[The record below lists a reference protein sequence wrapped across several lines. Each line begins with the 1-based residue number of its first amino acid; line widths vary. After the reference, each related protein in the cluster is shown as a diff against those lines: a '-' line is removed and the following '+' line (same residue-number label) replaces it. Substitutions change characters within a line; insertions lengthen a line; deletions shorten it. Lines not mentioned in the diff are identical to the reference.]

1 MQLEGLQRIP
11 ARQKAA
17 CLKIAQLVQAAGG
30 RAYLVGGAV
39 RDAFLGRPIKDLDL
53 EVFGLHP
60 DALLHCLQAHFVID
74 PVGQHFGVL
83 IVKGFNI
90 DIAVPRKEISSG
102 PKHTDFLVEYAP
114 NSTLAE
120 AASRRDFTINA
131 VSYDL
136 LSDALH
142 DPYDGLQDLQVG
154 RLRHVSQKF
163 AEDSLRV
170 LRAMQFIAR
179 FDLEPDPSTLQLCRQ
194 LSPKQL
200 PIERIESEWKKIIL
214 QGVKIGQG
222 LQFLMD
228 CGWLHYFPELAAL
241 DACQQ
246 DPQWH
251 PEGSVWVHTRHC
263 MDAFALNRIE
273 DAGEDFIVGLA
284 VLCHDLGKPLCSYQ
298 DAQGRIRSPQHDR
311 LGVPQARRF
320 LQRITR
326 QKALIDAVLP
336 LVEHHMRP
344 HDFYRQQAGDAAIRR
359 LAVKVKRIDRLV
371 RVAQAD
377 ANGRPPLSDPE
388 FAAGRWLQARA
399 QALAV
404 QASAPQP
411 LVMGRHLIQ
420 LGCQPGPQF
429 KSLLEQCYQA
439 QLDGHFS
446 DQAGGLAF
454 VQRILLDHVC
464 E

>member
-1 MQLEGLQRIP
+1 MQLEGFQRIP
-11 ARQKAA
+11 DRQKTA
-17 CLKIAQLVQAAGG
+17 CIKIAQLVQAAGG

-39 RDAFLGRPIKDLDL
+39 RDAYLGRPIKDFDL

-60 DALLHCLQAHFVID
+60 EALLQCLAAHFPID

-83 IVKGFNI
+83 LVKGYHI
-90 DIAVPRKEISSG
+90 DIAVPRREISSG

-114 NSTLAE
+114 DSSLAE

-131 VSYDL
+131 LSYDI

-142 DPYDGLQDLQVG
+142 DPYGGLQDLQAR

-163 AEDSLRV
+163 AEDPLRV
-170 LRAMQFIAR
+170 LRGMQFIAR
-179 FDLEPDPSTLQLCRQ
+179 FDLLPDPSTVQLCRQ

-200 PIERIESEWKKIIL
+200 PIERIESEWKKLIL
-214 QGVKIGQG
+214 QGVRIGQG

-228 CGWLHYFPELAAL
+228 CGWLQYFPELAAL

-263 MDAFALNRIE
+263 MDAFARKRIQ
-273 DAGEDFIVGLA
+273 DSGEDFIVGLA
-284 VLCHDLGKPLCSYQ
+284 VLCHDLGKPLCTYQ
-298 DAQGRIRSPQHDR
+298 DATGRIRSPQHDR
-311 LGVPQARRF
+311 LGVPLARRL

-326 QKALIDAVLP
+326 QKAVIDAVLP
-336 LVEHHMRP
+336 LVGQHMRP
-344 HDFYRQQAGDAAIRR
+344 HDFYSQKASDAAVRR

-377 ANGRPPLSDPE
+377 ANGRPPLTDPE
-388 FAAGRWLQARA
+388 FAAGRWLQERA

-411 LVMGRHLIQ
+411 IVMGRHLIE

-439 QLDGHFS
+439 QLDGHFL
-446 DQAGGLAF
+446 DQASGLNF
-454 VQRILLDHVC
+454 LQGILADKAR